1 MWKLFVAGGWVM
13 WPILFCSIA
22 AMAIAV
28 ERFLSLRAQVVMPDG
43 VAELA
48 RKLARA
54 PRLSEQDLAGLQGAA
69 PLGRILAA
77 GLAYREHDWEIIKQ
91 AIEDTGRH
99 VVHDLSRYL
108 NTLGTI
114 AAVSPWLGLLGT
126 VFGMIQIFGAISAAG
141 VGDPMMMA
149 GGISKALLTTA
160 GGLLVAIPSL
170 ILYRYLRGR
179 VDEIVVEMEQEA
191 IALMNLL
198 RAQQVMRSVGNEQAA
213 A

>member
-1 MWKLFVAGGWVM
+1 MWEMFQAGGWVM
-13 WPILFCSIA
+13 WPILACSILA
-22 AMAIAV
+22 ATIIG
-28 ERFLSLRAQVVMPDG
+28 ERFWSLRSVVVMPPG
-43 VAELA
+43 LAERAGQLAGAGSISSQELA
-48 RKLARA
+48 A
-54 PRLSEQDLAGLQGAA
+54 LQATA

-77 GLAYREHDWEIIKQ
+77 GLAYRGHDWEIIKQ

-99 VVHDLSRYL
+99 VVHDLNRYL

-126 VFGMIQIFGAISAAG
+126 VFGMIEIFAAVSSAG
-141 VGDPMMMA
+141 VGDPIAMA

-170 ILYRYLRGR
+170 FLYRFLRGR
-179 VDEIVVEMEQEA
+179 VDELVIEMEQEA

-198 RAQQVMRSVGNEQAA
+198 RTQRAEGGRP
-213 A
+213 